1 MLLKSNL
8 DTGYRVT
15 DHEERLRIM
24 ALALRKGLPIQGE
37 EAVSILEE
45 AADFI
50 EFMFDSLEDI
60 VEPTHE
66 ADPKEEE

>member
-1 MLLKSNL
+1 
-8 DTGYRVT
+8 
-15 DHEERLRIM
+15 M

>member
-1 MLLKSNL
+1 M
-8 DTGYRVT
+8 T